1 MAIILV
7 NHENVDKT
15 LKNIMKPLNDVF
27 MVSYDAELDK
37 TLLETMLKKGF
48 SRIPVFKGERVNIT
62 GMIMIKSLLAVDFNA
77 KVFIKDL
84 KLSNI
89 PKFQVDHSLFAIFN
103 EFKQGKSHMGI
114 VESVIDGARVPL
126 GIVTLEDL
134 IEELL
139 QQEIIDE
146 TDEKSIEPRN
156 IPIQAALQNYLVHEM
171 KSTSSSGKAF
181 MSDSLSPRD
190 DGNVSQLLLDNK
202 RV

>member
-1 MAIILV
+1 
-7 NHENVDKT
+7 
-15 LKNIMKPLNDVF
+15 MKPLQDVF
-27 MVSYDAELDK
+27 MVSYDAELNK
-37 TLLETMLKKGF
+37 PLLHTMLKTGY
-48 SRIPVFKGERVNIT
+48 SRIPVFKGERTNIV
-62 GMIMIKSLLAVDFNA
+62 GMIMIKGLLEVDFSSE

-84 KLSNI
+84 KLSNV

-114 VESVIDGARVPL
+114 VESVVDGVRVPL

-146 TDEKSIEPRN
+146 TDEKTIEPRN
-156 IPIQAALQNYLVHEM
+156 IPIQATLQGYLVHGM
-171 KSTSSSGKAF
+171 KSTSAVSSGKAF
-181 MSDSLSPRD
+181 MPESLSPRD

-202 RV
+202 RG